1 MSIRGLSRREI
12 ESRFD
17 AVTEFAGI
25 GDAIDAPVQTYSSG
39 MGARLGFACAV
50 HTEPDI
56 IIVDEML
63 AVGDPRFRAKCYRKV
78 GELRERGTAFILVS
92 HNELTILS
100 VCDSVVY
107 LAKGQV
113 AATGPPEA
121 VIRRYEEDL
130 GLYEG
135 GDGTGE
141 FVVPEHPSGS
151 GVSLRAMALQDGAG
165 SPLKWLTTGE
175 PASLAVRIRA
185 DRPRGDVRVT
195 LRVTE
200 QTEGMPVVL
209 ALNSLDDV
217 GPLALPAG
225 ESVLRLTL
233 PFCVLRPGAYA
244 ARVTVSDGG
253 FLGIL
258 DQVDGFRFAVRP
270 GRAGGSQLFQPRGW
284 ILGAASDGVP
294 GAG

>member
-1 MSIRGLSRREI
+1 LGVSPPRTTQR
-12 ESRFD
+12 RFD
-17 AVTEFAGI
+17 AVAEFAGI

-56 IIVDEML
+56 VIVDEVL
-63 AVGDPRFRAKCYRKV
+63 AVGDTRFRAKCYRKV
-78 GELRERGTAFILVS
+78 GELRDRGTAFILVS
-92 HNELTILS
+92 HNELAILS

-113 AATGPPEA
+113 VATGPPDA
-121 VIRRYEEDL
+121 IIRRYEEDQ

-141 FVVPEHPSGS
+141 FVIPEHSSGS

-165 SPLKWLTTGE
+165 RPAQWLTSGE
-175 PASLAVRIRA
+175 PAGLVVRLRA
-185 DRPRGDVRVT
+185 DRPRPDVRVT
-195 LRVTE
+195 LRVVE

-209 ALNSLDDV
+209 VLNSQDDV
-217 GPLALPAG
+217 GPLAVPAG
-225 ESVLRLTL
+225 ESVLRLTF
-233 PFCVLRPGAYA
+233 PYCVLRPGAYG

-258 DQVDGFRFAVRP
+258 DHVDGFRFTVRP
-270 GRAGGSQLFQPRGW
+270 GRTGGAQLFQPRGW
-284 ILGAASDGVP
+284 ALGA
-294 GAG
+294 GADRAPVTG